1 MKMNHLTD
9 QSVALPAWMRGAL
22 WTTAVLNVFGAVAFF
37 VPALPLGR
45 SLMGL
50 PAVHPLYLRTIAEF
64 IFFVGL
70 AYGYCAWANRAPRFF
85 IAMGAAGKLVFFI
98 ILVGCWRAG
107 DLPLQT
113 PLLGSADFVFGSLF
127 IAWLIQGYRS

>member
-1 MKMNHLTD
+1 MDYRRAERVWRGRLFCTRAPTRPQPD
-9 QSVALPAWMRGAL
+9 GATGSSPTLPVDYR
-22 WTTAVLNVFGAVAFF
+22 
-37 VPALPLGR
+37 R
-45 SLMGL
+45 I
-50 PAVHPLYLRTIAEF
+50 Y
-64 IFFVGL
+64 FFVGL
-70 AYGYCAWANRAPRFF
+70 AYGYCAWTNRAPRFF

-98 ILVGCWRAG
+98 NLVGCWLAG